1 MATGTEV
8 HMTYKVQIDDV
19 VREATAEEIA
29 VIEATKAQLQ
39 AEADA
44 AQKAAAARASA
55 ISKLTDLGLTQ
66 AEIKALVG

>member
-55 ISKLTDLGLTQ
+55 ISKLADLGLTQ

>member
-1 MATGTEV
+1 
-8 HMTYKVQIDDV
+8 MTYKVQIDDV

-55 ISKLTDLGLTQ
+55 ISKLADLGLTE